1 MKILHLIWAPM
12 NAKKNKSLPFTF
24 FIFIFLLALNSE
36 KLLYAQVQSPQDEF
50 AFRAMFYNVENY
62 FDPFDDS
69 LTLDEAFTQEGDY
82 HWTWNK
88 MEEKALKIF
97 KVIAAAG
104 TPYPPAIIGFAEVEN
119 RFVMLHLLNKTPLSR
134 FNYTLVHQES
144 PDRRGI
150 DVSLIFNNDEL
161 TLLHTHFYPVKFS
174 FDPDSKTR
182 DILYASLQHQ
192 QGDTLHVFVNH
203 WPSKYGGAY
212 ETEEKRMQAALTLRA
227 IVDSLYMD
235 NENVKILIM
244 GDFNDTYISLSL
256 VSGLRSLSDL
266 HTPNPKG
273 LFNLTSVFPDSL
285 VSGTHKFREE
295 WNVIDQFLVSNAC
308 LFSATGLQTNPK
320 AVKVLND
327 SFLLEKDE
335 RNFGLKPFRTN
346 IGFRYHGGYS
356 DHLPIVLDFY
366 HQ

>member
-1 MKILHLIWAPM
+1 M
-12 NAKKNKSLPFTF
+12 NAKKNNKSFTVV
-24 FIFIFLLALNSE
+24 LLTI
-36 KLLYAQVQSPQDEF
+36 LLCLTSPGFKSYAQYTNGQDRF

-69 LTLDEAFTQEGDY
+69 LKLDEAFMPEGDY

-88 MEEKALKIF
+88 MEDKALKIF

-104 TPYPPAIIGFAEVEN
+104 NPYPPAIVGFAEVEN

-134 FNYTLVHQES
+134 FNYALVHQES
-144 PDRRGI
+144 NDRRGI
-150 DVSLIFNNDEL
+150 DVSLVFNEDEL
-161 TLLHTHFYPVKFS
+161 TLIHTHFYPVKFS

-182 DILYASLQHQ
+182 DILYASLKHQ
-192 QGDTLHVFVNH
+192 LGDTLHVFVNH

-212 ETEEKRMQAALTLRA
+212 ETEEKRMQAAVTLRA
-227 IVDSLYMD
+227 IVDSLYRHD
-235 NENVKILIM
+235 ENVKILIM
-244 GDFNDTYISLSL
+244 GDFNDSYTSPSL
-256 VSGLRSLSDL
+256 VSGLGSLSDL
-266 HTPNPKG
+266 DSPNPKG

-295 WNVIDQFLVSNAC
+295 WDVIDQFLVSNAC
-308 LFSATGLQTNPK
+308 LFHQQGLQTNPK
-320 AVKVLND
+320 AVKILND

-335 RNFGLKPFRTN
+335 RNFGLKPYRTN
-346 IGFRYHGGYS
+346 LGFRYHGGYS